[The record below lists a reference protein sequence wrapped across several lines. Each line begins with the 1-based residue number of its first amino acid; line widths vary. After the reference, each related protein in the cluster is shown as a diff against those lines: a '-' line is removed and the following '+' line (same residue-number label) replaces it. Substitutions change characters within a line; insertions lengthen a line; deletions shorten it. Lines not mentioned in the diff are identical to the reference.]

1 MIIILILFLTFA
13 SRFAYTV
20 AAFSECNNYIVG
32 DELQLTGQSTTC
44 ELDGAIAEQKNSNY
58 VSGNIYGKMFL
69 RNGAEINFQDTLT
82 IHNNGYIIVG
92 GTSSILV
99 KAMAMT
105 IDGKIVGDWRWCKTN
120 SITTDTAYCGGWA
133 PQSGPGSYTGD
144 AHAPSHGGL
153 GRGSG
158 AEPVYGNFMQP
169 IEAGSGGVKGTDGC
183 SNNAPGG
190 AAIHIVVE
198 DTLTLNGV
206 VNMNGA
212 KPDNCGGCNWCV
224 GRGASGASGGSVW
237 IETATFAG
245 SGEYQL
251 DLIRTFGTSMVV
263 GKTIDTNETDALFFS
278 LPIAITRCRFRR
290 RWCGWQ

>member
-32 DELQLTGQSTTC
+32 EDLQLTGQSTTC

-92 GTSSILV
+92 GTSSVLV
-99 KAMAMT
+99 KAMAMA
-105 IDGKIVGDWRWCKTN
+105 IHGKIVGDWRWCKTN

-251 DLIRTFGTSMVV
+251 DLIRTFGTSMEIGRAHV
-263 GKTIDTNETDALFFS
+263 
-278 LPIAITRCRFRR
+278 
-290 RWCGWQ
+290 

>member
-1 MIIILILFLTFA
+1 MITLLLFLTFA
-13 SRFAYTV
+13 CTV
-20 AAFSECNNYIVG
+20 AAFPECNNYTVG
-32 DELQLTGQSTTC
+32 NELRLIGQNTTC
-44 ELDGAIAEQKNSNY
+44 ELDGDVADQKKSNY
-58 VSGNIYGKMFL
+58 SSGDIYGKMFL
-69 RNGAEINFQDTLT
+69 RNGAEIHFQDTLT
-82 IHNNGYIIVG
+82 IHNNGFIIVG
-92 GTSSILV
+92 GNSSVLV
-99 KAMAMT
+99 KATTMA
-105 IDGKIVGDWRWCKTN
+105 IHGNIVGNWRWCKTN
-120 SITTDTAYCGGWA
+120 SITTDNAYCGGWA
-133 PQSGPGSYTGD
+133 PQSGPGGSYTGD

-212 KPDNCGGCNWCV
+212 KPDNCAGCHWCV